1 MKIIRILTHYLGNF
15 LRFLLLTK
23 LRMSGVVIG
32 KNTMISMGAKID
44 THRGKVTIGD
54 NCLITSGVFI
64 LSHDGASRMIDMDD
78 LGNGEVVIGNNVF
91 IGVNSV
97 ILKNVKIGDNSV
109 IGAGSVIN
117 KDIPPCSVVVGNPGR
132 VIKTLEGP
140 FPILNDHKTH

>member
-1 MKIIRILTHYLGNF
+1 MIRILIHYIGNF
-15 LRFLLLTK
+15 LRFVYLSK
-23 LRMSGVVIG
+23 LRLLGVSIG

-44 THRGKVTIGD
+44 THRGKIKIGD

-64 LSHDGASRMIDMDD
+64 LSHDGASRMIDFDD
-78 LGNGEVVIGNNVF
+78 LGNGEVIIGNNVF

-117 KDIPPCSVVVGNPGR
+117 KDIPPCSLVVGNPGR
-132 VIKTLEGP
+132 IIKTLEGP

>member
-1 MKIIRILTHYLGNF
+1 MIRVLIHYIGNF
-15 LRFLLLTK
+15 IRFIYLSK
-23 LRMSGVVIG
+23 LRLLGVSVG
-32 KNTMISMGAKID
+32 KNTMISLGAKID
-44 THRGKVTIGD
+44 THRGKITIGD

-64 LSHDGASRMIDMDD
+64 LSHDGASRMLNKND

-109 IGAGSVIN
+109 IGAGSVVN
-117 KDIPPCSVVVGNPGR
+117 KDIPPCSLVVGNPAR
-132 VIKTLEGP
+132 IIRTLNGP

>member
-1 MKIIRILTHYLGNF
+1 MFRILIHYIGNF
-15 LRFLLLTK
+15 VRFIYLSK
-23 LRMSGVVIG
+23 LRILGVSIG

-64 LSHDGASRMIDMDD
+64 LSHDGASRMIDIDD
-78 LGNGEVVIGNNVF
+78 IGNGEVVIGNNVF
-91 IGVNSV
+91 IGVNTV
-97 ILKNVKIGDNSV
+97 ILKNVKIGDNTV

-117 KDIPPCSVVVGNPGR
+117 KDVPPCSLVVGNPGR

-140 FPILNDHKTH
+140 FPVLNDHKTH

>member
-1 MKIIRILTHYLGNF
+1 MKIFKIFTHYLGNF
-15 LRFLLLTK
+15 FRFCQMAK
-23 LRMSGVVIG
+23 YQVAGVKIG

-44 THRGKVTIGD
+44 THRGNVTIGD

-64 LSHDGASRMIDMDD
+64 LSHDGASRMIDIND
-78 LGNGEVVIGNNVF
+78 LGNGEVFIGNNVF

-97 ILKNVKIGDNSV
+97 ILKNVTIGDNCV

-117 KDIPPCSVVVGNPGR
+117 KDIPPCSLVVGNPGR
-132 VIKTLEGP
+132 VIKKLEAP